1 MRPNLFKLTLS
12 SALIYAMSIM
22 GSANSAEINV
32 PGFTGTANHTVTS
45 GLSMRI
51 ADYNCSLYTGY
62 SYTETGIS
70 AGLNTASRG
79 NGKGVF
85 TMHASVDRCIRQHCF
100 SVQQLHGNTAQR

>member
-62 SYTETGIS
+62 QYTQS
-70 AGLNTASRG
+70 ALGGVNNTVNG
-79 NGKGVF
+79 NGQGCAF
-85 TMHASVDRCIRQHCF
+85 
-100 SVQQLHGNTAQR
+100 